1 MSKEEF
7 LNRWSKRKLAGE
19 QEDAARKEAGAAV
32 GPESALSDEEH
43 EVLLEDGGADLINAE
58 NSDEQL
64 EPHPA
69 EGIDIDELEY
79 ESDFTVFMQDKV
91 PDTLR
96 RMALRKLWKSS
107 PILANVD
114 GLNDYDEDFSDAT
127 AVFIN
132 STGGVI
138 SGARDQFTDDKP
150 FPDGKAETNQDDR
163 IAAEQETAAT
173 DAEVSDAEDT
183 DNGKDEREP
192 DTGEAASEEDLLTE
206 AADQKE
212 INTVD
217 AGDAAEDSN
226 EKTKT

>member
-19 QEDAARKEAGAAV
+19 QEDAAGEEGGTAEVA
-32 GPESALSDEEH
+32 ETALSDDGH
-43 EVLLEDGGADLINAE
+43 EAQLGDGEADLIDTE
-58 NSDEQL
+58 SGDEQL

-79 ESDFTVFMQDKV
+79 DSDFTVFMHDKV
-91 PDTLR
+91 PETLR

-127 AVFIN
+127 AIFIN

-138 SGARDQFTDDKP
+138 SGAREQFMDDKP
-150 FPDGKAETNQDDR
+150 LLDGKDEINQDDR

-173 DAEVSDAEDT
+173 DAEVAEVEDIDDGEDIIDGE
-183 DNGKDEREP
+183 DNPEH
-192 DTGEAASEEDLLTE
+192 
-206 AADQKE
+206 ADQEESSEADDREKNQDSGE
-212 INTVD
+212 I
-217 AGDAAEDSN
+217 
-226 EKTKT
+226 TKT